1 MVILG
6 IDGSLRCTGWGVIEG
21 TRTAARAKAWGTIP
35 MAASEPHSACLLAI
49 RETVDGLLADARP
62 DAVSMEEGFF
72 AKNARTAIIL
82 GEVRGVVI
90 SCAAAAGVP
99 IYGYSPRD
107 AKQAVTGWGA
117 AGKRDGSRLRQPFS
131 RRPHLSI
138 PGLLLLSES
147 VGWHYFRS
155 ARHPTGYRRRAA
167 GNPILL
173 SHRPA

>member
-35 MAASEPHSACLLAI
+35 MAASAPHSACLLAI

-117 AGKRDGSRLRQPFS
+117 AGKDQVGKMVAALFGLKEMPPEDACDALALAYCHLQSNRLLPPQA
-131 RRPHLSI
+131 L
-138 PGLLLLSES
+138 
-147 VGWHYFRS
+147 
-155 ARHPTGYRRRAA
+155 
-167 GNPILL
+167 
-173 SHRPA
+173 